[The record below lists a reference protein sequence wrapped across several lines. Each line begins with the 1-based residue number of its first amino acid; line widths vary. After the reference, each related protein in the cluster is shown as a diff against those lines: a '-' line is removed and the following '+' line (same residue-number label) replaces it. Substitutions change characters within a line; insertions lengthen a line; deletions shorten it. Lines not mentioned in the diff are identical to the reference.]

1 MEALEAVQPT
11 PLTPADIEVNLGAI
25 WVPVEYYRQF
35 MYETFQTSGYVKVID
50 GGDNR
55 RRIDIEYFP
64 YTTTWRISNKTFE
77 PNSVTVNQTLGTSR
91 KKRLRDTGGL
101 PEYAVHNRP

>member
-1 MEALEAVQPT
+1 MRDKLLYARQRAAEEPELFARNVEALEAVQPE

-35 MYETFQTSGYVKVID
+35 MYETFQTSGYAKVID

-55 RRIDIEYFP
+55 RRIDIEYMRDASESLIRQALFCEKIC
-64 YTTTWRISNKTFE
+64 RI
-77 PNSVTVNQTLGTSR
+77 QL
-91 KKRLRDTGGL
+91 
-101 PEYAVHNRP
+101 